1 MIACSDTK
9 IDPEASHLRVWCG
22 SHTHCLHSSNKTGNT
37 ECSAIIKPS
46 LWWLI
51 ECWVGLSLWPHVF
64 ARDTNF
70 CISSCPSSL
79 WPQLAFLWLTETFQ
93 VSEYVSPSRTPRP
106 SVTNSMLWSTRL
118 LLLWLLVPWDI
129 WGLWPSSTCPLH
141 APAWALQIS
150 GNHSAMKSW
159 SGCHYC
165 TQGFAPEANC

>member
-9 IDPEASHLRVWCG
+9 IDPEASHLEVWCG
-22 SHTHCLHSSNKTGNT
+22 SHTHCLHSSNKTGNA
-37 ECSAIIKPS
+37 ESSAIIKPS

-93 VSEYVSPSRTPRP
+93 ISEYVSPSRTPRP
-106 SVTNSMLWSTRL
+106 SVANSILWSYQAIAAVT
-118 LLLWLLVPWDI
+118 P
-129 WGLWPSSTCPLH
+129 GPLGYLGAVTVLH
-141 APAWALQIS
+141 LPTPRSCLGPAYQR
-150 GNHSAMKSW
+150 
-159 SGCHYC
+159 
-165 TQGFAPEANC
+165 